1 MAGKKDSTI
10 KKVGRFVNNELLGID
25 DAKRAFKYAKQGQ
38 FKKAAK
44 SAAAGAVEVAT
55 TLAPVG
61 AGSKVGKIAGKAL
74 ARSVAKEASPKVLK
88 AANAAK
94 GSGKMTYP
102 KAATGK
108 TTSTAAKRD
117 VVVKTQDK
125 TLKGNGFI
133 SRSGEKSVKVNTN
146 KPKVRV
152 VEKEVTKKQA
162 DKITAGTNKLRYGS
176 AKQEASRSRAAVSD
190 SKMLPKAGE
199 RIGSIAGLSA
209 SAAKSKKKK

>member
-1 MAGKKDSTI
+1 MAGDKKKSKFDF
-10 KKVGRFVNNELLGID
+10 KEDVVNPWVKGAKAGAKDLALMAVGGKVGSV
-25 DAKRAFKYAKQGQ
+25 
-38 FKKAAK
+38 
-44 SAAAGAVEVAT
+44 
-55 TLAPVG
+55 
-61 AGSKVGKIAGKAL
+61 AGKAV
-74 ARSVAKEASPKVLK
+74 ARAVAKEASPKVLR

-125 TLKGNGFI
+125 TLKANGFI

>member
-1 MAGKKDSTI
+1 MAGNKKKSKFDFKEDVVKPWI
-10 KKVGRFVNNELLGID
+10 KGAKAGAKDLALMAVGGKVGSV
-25 DAKRAFKYAKQGQ
+25 
-38 FKKAAK
+38 
-44 SAAAGAVEVAT
+44 
-55 TLAPVG
+55 
-61 AGSKVGKIAGKAL
+61 AGKAV
-74 ARSVAKEASPKVLK
+74 ARAVAKEASPKVLK

-125 TLKGNGFI
+125 TLKANGFI